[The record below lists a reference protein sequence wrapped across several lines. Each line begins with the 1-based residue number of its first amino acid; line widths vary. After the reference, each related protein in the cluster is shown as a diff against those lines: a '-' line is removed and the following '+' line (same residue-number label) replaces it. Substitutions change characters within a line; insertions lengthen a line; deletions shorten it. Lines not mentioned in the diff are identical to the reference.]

1 VRAVRRE
8 LDNGLRTRLAVHL
21 TRRELRALSERVDG
35 LLATPR
41 FPEPSGYG
49 PAIPWPAF

>member
-1 VRAVRRE
+1 VRAVRHK
-8 LDNGLRTRLAVHL
+8 LDNGLCSTLGAHL

-35 LLATPR
+35 LLARPR